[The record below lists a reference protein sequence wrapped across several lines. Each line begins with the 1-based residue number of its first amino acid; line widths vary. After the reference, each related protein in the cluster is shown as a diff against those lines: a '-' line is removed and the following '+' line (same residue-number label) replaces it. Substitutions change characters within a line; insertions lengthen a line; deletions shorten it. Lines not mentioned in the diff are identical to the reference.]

1 MSPNNPFAILRLAA
15 NATASEIKS
24 AGQLALAKLRLGDP
38 DNSARIREVE
48 YAIEQLR
55 DPVIRFKKGLEW
67 PSLGPSAAKLLATD
81 ETFATLTS
89 DPGKDRSSVTNDLM
103 NGESAISKDHISAVF
118 LLLRAN
124 AFFTRVMPVG
134 ISSNQIS
141 STISMA
147 SVSEF
152 FSTALEQWVRATSSR
167 EFWMA
172 QRLRAKE
179 INDPRVNADLITS
192 CEREVFAIS
201 TRGFAAMASN
211 ALLLR
216 NAEVCNAIVK
226 GIKSSGADGS
236 NINGVLSEIY
246 KPLCSRIE
254 SAIETLQTKLK
265 STKSKS
271 VIIYSG
277 LLDEYV
283 RDIQPDVA
291 LLLIVGDLPGTT
303 EERCRDSAAQFLR
316 SLSVDSAN
324 KADAYDVS
332 KKATLLAQQVVDSAQ
347 IRKTLA
353 EDAEQINKLAL
364 ASETSKHIAPLN
376 AELQAALARND
387 LEDAIE
393 IIDRLIVAAPIHA
406 TELSALRI
414 RVSSGLST
422 HLFNNALAQIRSNNL
437 GEARRLLNSAL
448 KHETVPSERSIIQ
461 LAIANLET
469 RKQKSGCLI
478 PLALIVTGI
487 AGSGGALVW
496 LGMS

>member
-81 ETFATLTS
+81 EAFATLTS

-118 LLLRAN
+118 LLMRAN
-124 AFFTRVMPVG
+124 ALFTRAMPIG
-134 ISSNQIS
+134 ISSNQMS
-141 STISMA
+141 STLSMA
-147 SVSEF
+147 SASEF

-324 KADAYDVS
+324 NADAYDVS
-332 KKATLLAQQVVDSAQ
+332 KKATQLAQQVVDSAQ

-353 EDAEQINKLAL
+353 ENMATITGLIA
-364 ASETSKHIAPLN
+364 ASRCVYCKNEMADGEPGEYQMFKVTERGFMGGMSYLSATIPIPRCAACQSKHSRNSNVIGIVFVT
-376 AELQAALARND
+376 LA
-387 LEDAIE
+387 ISGV
-393 IIDRLIVAAPIHA
+393 IIGGTIGGCCSTFGGLVLSCILSTIVAMFFF
-406 TELSALRI
+406 
-414 RVSSGLST
+414 SSEGDPKNYKPVADRFAEGWKKGDKPGKYS
-422 HLFNNALAQIRSNNL
+422 
-437 GEARRLLNSAL
+437 
-448 KHETVPSERSIIQ
+448 
-461 LAIANLET
+461 
-469 RKQKSGCLI
+469 
-478 PLALIVTGI
+478 
-487 AGSGGALVW
+487 
-496 LGMS
+496 

>member
-1 MSPNNPFAILRLAA
+1 MNPNNPFAILRLAA

-38 DNSARIREVE
+38 GNSARIREVE

-103 NGESAISKDHISAVF
+103 NGESAICKDHISAVF

-124 AFFTRVMPVG
+124 AFFTRAMPVG
-134 ISSNQIS
+134 ISSNQMS
-141 STISMA
+141 STLSMA

-192 CEREVFAIS
+192 CEREAFAIS

-316 SLSVDSAN
+316 SLSVESAN
-324 KADAYDVS
+324 NAEAYEIA
-332 KKATLLAQQVVDSAQ
+332 KKAMQLARQIADSSQIQNTLTGDTEQLNK
-347 IRKTLA
+347 IA
-353 EDAEQINKLAL
+353 E
-364 ASETSKHIAPLN
+364 ASEMSKRMAPLN
-376 AELQAALARND
+376 AQLHAALERND
-387 LEDAIE
+387 LKSAIGV
-393 IIDRLIVAAPIHA
+393 IDQMIVTAPIHA
-406 TELSALRI
+406 SELRELRRNI
-414 RVSSGLST
+414 VKAK
-422 HLFNNALAQIRSNNL
+422 NQ
-437 GEARRLLNSAL
+437 
-448 KHETVPSERSIIQ
+448 
-461 LAIANLET
+461 
-469 RKQKSGCLI
+469 KQQAGCLV
-478 PLALIVTGI
+478 PLALVTTALAVAGGSITAAIVGWN
-487 AGSGGALVW
+487 AFMG
-496 LGMS
+496 